1 MGTNVYSCQITYL
14 IRNGLGSKR
23 RCGFEEE
30 KYASKVKPCNSEM
43 SYVGIKTEQKNGCG
57 LWSDCKS
64 E

>member
-57 LWSDCKS
+57 L
-64 E
+64 

>member
-14 IRNGLGSKR
+14 IRNGLGANR

-43 SYVGIKTEQKNGCG
+43 SCVGIERVKEWMWFVIW
-57 LWSDCKS
+57 L
-64 E
+64 